1 MEQGQQTTHQQQRFA
16 EYMMKASRYKVIM
29 HNDDVTTMDFVV
41 QVLQE
46 VFYKKAADAEQIML
60 QIHHFGSAVVGVYTY
75 DVAKTKIQRV
85 EMLAR
90 IEGFPL
96 RLTMQPAD

>member
-1 MEQGQQTTHQQQRFA
+1 MEQGQQSTNHQQRYS
-16 EYMMKASRYKVIM
+16 ELNLNISRYKVIM

-41 QVLQE
+41 RVLQE
-46 VFYKKAADAEQIML
+46 VFYKKELDAEQIML

-85 EMLAR
+85 EIMAR
-90 IEGFPL
+90 LEGFPL
-96 RLTMQPAD
+96 RLTMQPEG